1 MKTAAMTQVVELIHS
16 ESLQLR
22 DKMASLDA
30 EAWST
35 PSACR
40 GWTVGDVF
48 AHLTQ
53 GAYTWR
59 DTLGRALAGDA
70 SPPPGQRF
78 LQAGERGSE
87 VTAQR
92 AIALRQETGEA
103 ELLQAFTEAYQQLRQ
118 VLLRL
123 QPEDRDKPCFH
134 RRGVMSIGDYVARR
148 LQELVIHGWDIRVA
162 FDSSATVSESALP
175 VMLDLARRWLSNT
188 FQPTP
193 DLATPVRYRFDVPG
207 PVPLQQDV
215 QVSQDGFA
223 VEPVAGQSADITFRC
238 KTGDYLLLI
247 YGRLPLD
254 RAVDTGRLTIA
265 GNRQHAAL
273 FTVLF
278 QGI

>member
-22 DKMASLDA
+22 DMMASLEA
-30 EAWST
+30 GAWSR

-40 GWTVGDVF
+40 GWTIGDVF
-48 AHLTQ
+48 AHVTQ

-59 DTLGRALAGDA
+59 DTIVRAVAGDA

-78 LQAGERGSE
+78 LRPGERGSE

-103 ELLQAFTEAYQQLRQ
+103 ELIQAFTDAYQQLRQ

-123 QPEDRDKPCFH
+123 QPEDWDKPCFH
-134 RRGVMSIGDYVARR
+134 RRGVMSIGDYVGRR

-162 FDSSATVSESALP
+162 FDASATVSESVLS
-175 VMLDLARRWLSNT
+175 VMLDLAQRWLSNT
-188 FQPTP
+188 FHPTP
-193 DLATPVRYRFDVPG
+193 DLRTPVRYRFDVPS
-207 PVPLQQDV
+207 PVPVRQDA
-215 QVSQDGFA
+215 QVSQDGFH
-223 VEPVAGQSADITFRC
+223 VEPVADQRADVTFRC

-254 RAVDTGRLTIA
+254 RAVDTGRLTIE

-278 QGI
+278 RGI